1 MPSPGVRRRGLWPL
15 PARASAAS
23 RCPAGGAGR
32 ARGAAAARAA
42 GAESGRAGA
51 AGRAQAV
58 AGGAGRGGTYQQPP
72 GGGRRDAPS
81 HAAPPRPTGTPRDA
95 RSASASPA
103 KRGGIEGGE
112 ATGPGAGGGGGGGGR
127 GGGAWHTRP
136 AFPRPPLPAAG
147 GAARSERAGAARP
160 APLSDTGSVWGGAG
174 GAGSGTG
181 RDRPGFV
188 AAAAAS
194 RVRSMAGAGA
204 AAEAAAGFPPSPPP
218 PARRELFVA
227 AGGGASPRWW
237 QRRRR
242 RLLRSALPPGPGL
255 GLLGL
260 VFSHFCC
267 SALAGPV
274 VDPHVTAV
282 WGKKVALK
290 CVIDVNETITQVSW
304 EKIYGKSSETI
315 AVHHPEYGIS
325 VQGEYQGRVAFK
337 NYSLTDATIII
348 KNVSF
353 SDAGEYVCK
362 AVTFPLGNIQSS
374 TSVTVLVEPV
384 VSLRKGPNTL
394 IDGANRTVAATCTA
408 ATGKPAAQIDWE
420 GGLGEMESTSTL
432 FPNETVTV
440 VSHYVIVPTRF
451 ARGRRITCVVRHPAF
466 AKEMRYPYV
475 LDIQYAPEVSVT
487 GYDGNWFIGRG
498 NVQLKC
504 NADANPLPMEFMWSR
519 LDGQWPEG
527 LLAVNNTLQF
537 CSPLTYNYTGTYICK
552 VTNAL
557 GQKSDQKTIYI
568 LDPPTTTTRLP
579 TVPWHPSTD
588 GTTGLATE
596 PRIIHFPTS
605 TLPTKQDD
613 TWGIVVGCV
622 VGGILLLLLLGTL
635 GGAFYYKRRKTF
647 RGDYFAKSY
656 IPPSDMQKESQIDV
670 LQSDDMSSY
679 PGSIKKETKHPMN
692 LISKDYLEDPG
703 KPELNNVDN
712 TNRYQD
718 HYERPM
724 DYHEGGTFG
733 MGFMHGEFY
742 EDDDFVS
749 HLDGAVISRR
759 EWYV

>member
-1 MPSPGVRRRGLWPL
+1 
-15 PARASAAS
+15 
-23 RCPAGGAGR
+23 
-32 ARGAAAARAA
+32 
-42 GAESGRAGA
+42 
-51 AGRAQAV
+51 
-58 AGGAGRGGTYQQPP
+58 
-72 GGGRRDAPS
+72 
-81 HAAPPRPTGTPRDA
+81 
-95 RSASASPA
+95 
-103 KRGGIEGGE
+103 
-112 ATGPGAGGGGGGGGR
+112 
-127 GGGAWHTRP
+127 
-136 AFPRPPLPAAG
+136 
-147 GAARSERAGAARP
+147 
-160 APLSDTGSVWGGAG
+160 
-174 GAGSGTG
+174 
-181 RDRPGFV
+181 
-188 AAAAAS
+188 
-194 RVRSMAGAGA
+194 MAGAGT

-218 PARRELFVA
+218 PARRELFLAV
-227 AGGGASPRWW
+227 GGGASPRWW

-242 RLLRSALPPGPGL
+242 RLLRSAVPPGPGL

-374 TSVTVLVEPV
+374 TTVTVLVEPV

-466 AKEMRYPYV
+466 AKEMRYPYM

-537 CSPLTYNYTGTYICK
+537 SSPLTYNYTGTYICK

-613 TWGIVVGCV
+613 TW
-622 VGGILLLLLLGTL
+622 
-635 GGAFYYKRRKTF
+635 
-647 RGDYFAKSY
+647 
-656 IPPSDMQKESQIDV
+656 DV
-670 LQSDDMSSY
+670 PFKQTSS
-679 PGSIKKETKHPMN
+679 
-692 LISKDYLEDPG
+692 
-703 KPELNNVDN
+703 VA
-712 TNRYQD
+712 
-718 HYERPM
+718 
-724 DYHEGGTFG
+724 
-733 MGFMHGEFY
+733 
-742 EDDDFVS
+742 VA
-749 HLDGAVISRR
+749 GAVIGAVLALFIITIFVTVLLTPRKKRPAYLDKVIDLPPTHKPASFEERSLSVPQKEAMLQKEHFALQSQYR
-759 EWYV
+759 ERDAGNLQHMKAVNGRQLTCEAEEPQEQEGLQPMYPVYQQTYYKNWSNRYPQNSGPGRAYINPREHYV

>member
-1 MPSPGVRRRGLWPL
+1 
-15 PARASAAS
+15 
-23 RCPAGGAGR
+23 
-32 ARGAAAARAA
+32 
-42 GAESGRAGA
+42 
-51 AGRAQAV
+51 
-58 AGGAGRGGTYQQPP
+58 
-72 GGGRRDAPS
+72 
-81 HAAPPRPTGTPRDA
+81 
-95 RSASASPA
+95 
-103 KRGGIEGGE
+103 
-112 ATGPGAGGGGGGGGR
+112 
-127 GGGAWHTRP
+127 
-136 AFPRPPLPAAG
+136 
-147 GAARSERAGAARP
+147 
-160 APLSDTGSVWGGAG
+160 
-174 GAGSGTG
+174 
-181 RDRPGFV
+181 
-188 AAAAAS
+188 
-194 RVRSMAGAGA
+194 MAGVGA
-204 AAEAAAGFPPSPPP
+204 AAEAAAGFSPSPPP
-218 PARRELFVA
+218 RARRELFLT

-237 QRRRR
+237 QRRR
-242 RLLRSALPPGPGL
+242 LLRLAVPPGPGL

-260 VFSHFCC
+260 VFSRFCC

-290 CVIDVNETITQVSW
+290 CIIDVNETITQVSW
-304 EKIYGKSSETI
+304 EKIYGKSSQTI

-337 NYSLTDATIII
+337 NYSLTDATIIL

-362 AVTFPLGNIQSS
+362 AVTFPLGNTQSS
-374 TSVTVLVEPV
+374 TTVTVLVEPV
-384 VSLRKGPNTL
+384 VSLKKGPNPL

-451 ARGRRITCVVRHPAF
+451 ARGRHITCVVRHPAF
-466 AKEMRYPYV
+466 EKEMRYPYV
-475 LDIQYAPEVSVT
+475 LDIQYTPEVSVT

-504 NADANPLPMEFMWSR
+504 NADANPLPMEFMWTR

-537 CSPLTYNYTGTYICK
+537 SSPLTYNYTGTYICK

-596 PRIIHFPTS
+596 PRIINFPTS

-613 TWGIVVGCV
+613 TW
-622 VGGILLLLLLGTL
+622 
-635 GGAFYYKRRKTF
+635 
-647 RGDYFAKSY
+647 
-656 IPPSDMQKESQIDV
+656 DV
-670 LQSDDMSSY
+670 PFKQTSS
-679 PGSIKKETKHPMN
+679 
-692 LISKDYLEDPG
+692 
-703 KPELNNVDN
+703 VA
-712 TNRYQD
+712 
-718 HYERPM
+718 
-724 DYHEGGTFG
+724 
-733 MGFMHGEFY
+733 
-742 EDDDFVS
+742 VA
-749 HLDGAVISRR
+749 GAVIGAVLALFIITIFVTVLLTPRKKRPAYLDKVIDLPPTHKPASSEERTLSVPQKEAMLQKEHFTLQSQYR
-759 EWYV
+759 ERDAGNLQHMKAVNGRQLTCGAEELQEQEGLQPMYPVYQQTQYKNWSNRYPQSSGPGRAYINTREHYV

>member
-1 MPSPGVRRRGLWPL
+1 
-15 PARASAAS
+15 
-23 RCPAGGAGR
+23 
-32 ARGAAAARAA
+32 
-42 GAESGRAGA
+42 
-51 AGRAQAV
+51 
-58 AGGAGRGGTYQQPP
+58 
-72 GGGRRDAPS
+72 
-81 HAAPPRPTGTPRDA
+81 
-95 RSASASPA
+95 
-103 KRGGIEGGE
+103 
-112 ATGPGAGGGGGGGGR
+112 
-127 GGGAWHTRP
+127 
-136 AFPRPPLPAAG
+136 
-147 GAARSERAGAARP
+147 
-160 APLSDTGSVWGGAG
+160 
-174 GAGSGTG
+174 
-181 RDRPGFV
+181 
-188 AAAAAS
+188 
-194 RVRSMAGAGA
+194 MAGAGA

-374 TSVTVLVEPV
+374 TTVTVLVEPV

-408 ATGKPAAQIDWE
+408 VTGKPAAQIDWE

-613 TWGIVVGCV
+613 TW
-622 VGGILLLLLLGTL
+622 
-635 GGAFYYKRRKTF
+635 
-647 RGDYFAKSY
+647 
-656 IPPSDMQKESQIDV
+656 DV
-670 LQSDDMSSY
+670 PFKQTSS
-679 PGSIKKETKHPMN
+679 
-692 LISKDYLEDPG
+692 
-703 KPELNNVDN
+703 VA
-712 TNRYQD
+712 
-718 HYERPM
+718 
-724 DYHEGGTFG
+724 
-733 MGFMHGEFY
+733 
-742 EDDDFVS
+742 VA
-749 HLDGAVISRR
+749 GAVIGAVLALFIITIFVTVLLTPRKKRPAYLDKVIDLPPTHKPASFEERSLSVPQKEAMLQKEHFALQSQYR
-759 EWYV
+759 ERDAGNLQHMKAVNGRQLTCEAEEPQEQEGLQPMYPVYQQTYYKNWSNRYPQNSGPGRAYINPREHYV